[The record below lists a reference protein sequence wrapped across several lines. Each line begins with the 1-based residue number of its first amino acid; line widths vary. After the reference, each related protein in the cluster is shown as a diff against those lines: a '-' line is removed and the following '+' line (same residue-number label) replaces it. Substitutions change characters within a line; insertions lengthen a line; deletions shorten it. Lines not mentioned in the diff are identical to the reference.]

1 MFMVG
6 KLVTSVL
13 FTVVYC
19 HRYGVFMCVLFTGVD
34 GSNVVMCLEAAEC
47 ELNGVFQL
55 VWL

>member
-1 MFMVG
+1 MVG